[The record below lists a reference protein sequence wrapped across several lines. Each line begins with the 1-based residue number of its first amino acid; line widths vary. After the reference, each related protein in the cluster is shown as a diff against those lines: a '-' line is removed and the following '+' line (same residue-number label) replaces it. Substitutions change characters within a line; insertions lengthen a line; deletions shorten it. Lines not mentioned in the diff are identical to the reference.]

1 MFYHAK
7 NGTINFGNTDMD
19 YISFGNGTKNLILIP
34 GLGDGLR
41 TVKGLAVSFSMMYKK
56 YAKNYKVFVFSRK
69 NQLEQG
75 YSTRDMARDIK
86 AAADKLGITKAHVM
100 GVSQGGMIAQYI
112 AIDYQELVEKLV
124 LVVTLSKQNET
135 VQKVV
140 KRWIKMAED
149 GDYKNLMIDTTEKS
163 YTEEHIR
170 RKRLRMIYPLLG
182 RFGKPKDFK
191 RFIIQANSCIQHNA
205 YAELEKI
212 TCPTLIIGGDSDQVV
227 GKNSSEEMSDKISK
241 STLMIYKGL
250 GHMTYEE
257 AKDFDL
263 RVLEFLDNTGK

>member
-41 TVKGLAVSFSMMYKK
+41 TVKGLAFSFSMMYKK
-56 YAKNYKVFVFSRK
+56 YAKNNKVFVFSRK

-112 AIDYQELVEKLV
+112 AIDYPELVEKLV

-163 YTEEHIR
+163 YTEEYIR
-170 RKRLRMIYPLLG
+170 RKRLRMLYPLLG

-241 STLMIYKGL
+241 SILMIYKGL

-257 AKDFDL
+257 AKDFDF